1 MNSPDMTPHSTQHS
15 TVVFGRVFDAPLA
28 RVYAAFSDPAERTRL
43 GSAGRKAVF
52 KLDRMDF
59 RIGGSDDFHFGS
71 RGSPRFRCQSM
82 YLDIVP
88 FARIVTSDV
97 IYEREVR
104 RSVVVTTVELK
115 PAGHRTQVKITA
127 QLVWLDGA
135 DEIDDLNIRHA
146 SLLDNLGRYL
156 EMPEHRP

>member
-1 MNSPDMTPHSTQHS
+1 MTPHSTQHS
-15 TVVFGRVFDAPLA
+15 TVVFGRIFNAPLA
-28 RVYAAFSDPAERTRL
+28 RVYAAFSDPKERARV
-43 GSAGRKAVF
+43 GGAAQKSVF

-59 RIGGSDDFHFGS
+59 RIGGSDDFEFGA
-71 RGSPRFRCQSM
+71 RGVPRFRCRSV

-88 FARIVTSDV
+88 FARIVTSDI
-97 IYEREVR
+97 IYEQDIR
-104 RSVVVTTVELK
+104 RSVVVTTLELK

-135 DEIDDLNIRHA
+135 DEIDDLNMRHA

-156 EMPEHRP
+156 EMPEHRS